1 MQLIFTIGK
10 APDFDLTSVELSLA
24 KDTKALIIE
33 RIPAP
38 ESILGTQDREAI
50 VEFEMGGHSAK
61 AVCSLHRNT
70 QSGRWMIV

>member
-1 MQLIFTIGK
+1 MQFTSTIGK

-24 KDTKALIIE
+24 KETKTLIIE

-50 VEFEMGGHSAK
+50 VE
-61 AVCSLHRNT
+61 
-70 QSGRWMIV
+70 SGMSDHVQ